1 MFPVIDERESFADS
15 IALVYVSGFV
25 SVLAAEERVSVIAL
39 SVSESFSVS
48 IAVLSES
55 AVVVAKS
62 FRPLDNEPKMLS
74 KSVLVSESAAFE
86 RFEKSFAWGVTSIVP
101 VTSFEL
107 SGTESSGSFSF
118 FEHETARTDI
128 AAAAMITA
136 ADFVVF
142 IEYSKIK
149 F

>member
-1 MFPVIDERESFADS
+1 MASFVSWSTPFVYLSAVVVGSRLVRFSAALEKVSPMLVTTSLFFTLSVMFPVIDERESFADS

-25 SVLAAEERVSVIAL
+25 SVLAAEERLSVIAL

-86 RFEKSFAWGVTSIVP
+86 RFEKSFA
-101 VTSFEL
+101 
-107 SGTESSGSFSF
+107 
-118 FEHETARTDI
+118 
-128 AAAAMITA
+128 
-136 ADFVVF
+136 
-142 IEYSKIK
+142 
-149 F
+149 